1 MRACAPLWS
10 DVYFCITRVALW
22 VSFYR
27 SMSLFHVTQEFEG
40 VPILSEHIVVA
51 TVRRKRPL
59 FYEKRPMSLARD
71 PQKRPWL
78 YGETYK
84 GDSCYIRTDLH
95 HSTEDHTFLTTSKE
109 THVLRKETYISDK
122 RPTKETLIIRRDLQK
137 RFLLYTHRPT
147 SLNRGSHFP
156 HHLERALVLRNKPMS
171 LERDNSY
178 GARAK
183 TSKRGLYQ
191 SKRDPQKC
199 DMTHKLSYPCPQT
212 HPPHKVVVVIFIC
225 DRTHLYLTWLIHLW
239 HDSFICDMT
248 HSSVTRLI
256 HLWHDSFIC
265 DDTHTLPYLNQ
276 HVHVARALTRT

>member
-84 GDSCYIRTDLH
+84 GDSCYIHTDLH

-156 HHLERALVLRNKPMS
+156 HHLERALVLRKHTHVTRKRQ
-171 LERDNSY
+171 LIWR
-178 GARAK
+178 
-183 TSKRGLYQ
+183 TSKDVK
-191 SKRDPQKC
+191 KRPVSIKKRPTKMRYDPQ
-199 DMTHKLSYPCPQT
+199 TIIPVPT
-212 HPPHKVVVVIFIC
+212 N
-225 DRTHLYLTWLIHLW
+225 
-239 HDSFICDMT
+239 
-248 HSSVTRLI
+248 SSAAQSSCRDI
-256 HLWHDSFIC
+256 YMW
-265 DDTHTLPYLNQ
+265 
-276 HVHVARALTRT
+276 